1 MIKIIDLK
9 EVCESLKID
18 CIELEVGL
26 VVKTKVEGL
35 KDYVLDTIKATDYK
49 THMDILHSN
58 GITVYL
64 NEDDRCLMYMKGVI

>member
-1 MIKIIDLK
+1 MIDLK

-49 THMDILHSN
+49 THMDRLHSN